1 MNPLLRLPLIAGLGL
16 LLPALAL
23 AQTVLVQL
31 DFDNSGNRLE
41 QTGSAP
47 TTFSAYQG
55 TVTFATGVAGGT
67 AAVFNGSSSLRA
79 DSSPVTTAFTIA
91 FWMKTTT
98 DNGAGGGTQWF
109 QGAGLVDGELGGDTT
124 DWGVSQM
131 GTKVAFGIGSTDRTI
146 FSTSNINLGNW
157 IHVAATWST
166 AGEMKLYI
174 DGALETTYSAAS
186 LNPRSTANAFFIG
199 QDLGG
204 AAYTGALDQI
214 PIYDSVLTDVQVA
227 ALHAGAVPEPSTYA
241 AFAGLGALILAL
253 FGRSRCR
260 RGLQGVFARKGSE
273 IM

>member
-1 MNPLLRLPLIAGLGL
+1 MNPLLRLPLFAGLGL
-16 LLPALAL
+16 LLPILAS

-31 DFDNSGNRLE
+31 DFENSGNRLE

-47 TTFSAYQG
+47 TTFTTYQG
-55 TVTFATGVAGGT
+55 TVTYDTGVAGGT
-67 AAVFNGSSSLRA
+67 AAVFNGASSLRA
-79 DSSPVTTAFTIA
+79 DSSPVTSAFTIA

-98 DNGAGGGTQWF
+98 DNGAAGTPWF

-131 GTKVAFGIGSTDRTI
+131 GTKVAFGVGSTDSTI
-146 FSTSNINLGNW
+146 FSTSNVNLGNW

-174 DGALETTYSAAS
+174 NGALETTYSAAS
-186 LNPRSTANAFFIG
+186 INPRSTVNAFFIG

-214 PIYDSVLTDVQVA
+214 RIYDSVLSAGQVA

-253 FGRSRCR
+253 FVRSRR
-260 RGLQGVFARKGSE
+260 PRGLNGVFAGTVRN
-273 IM
+273 